1 MAVPT
6 IMTGLATLLAI
17 VALYYGAG
25 AIKRLPHL
33 LSSVLGTRR
42 VAPEQVC
49 PKVHF
54 GIGHDCKAGNCWH
67 CCNSLYRHQL
77 CVQKAG
83 QHVVQ

>member
-6 IMTGLATLLAI
+6 IMTGLAALLAMA
-17 VALYYGAG
+17 ALYNGAG

-54 GIGHDCKAGNCWH
+54 GISHDARQDIAGNAVTVCIGI
-67 CCNSLYRHQL
+67 NDAYRKQ
-77 CVQKAG
+77 VSM
-83 QHVVQ
+83 